1 MNTMTAEGKD
11 KGILPSP
18 PFDKTQFRRY
28 CDATQC
34 GGISLI

>member
-1 MNTMTAEGKD
+1 MNTMTGEGEEKE
-11 KGILPSP
+11 ILPSP

-28 CDATQC
+28 FDATQC